1 MAENQEGQEKT
12 EQATSKKISDAR
24 EKGQVAKSQEL
35 PSALLLFTAALML
48 LLIGKW
54 VAISLGKQFLFF
66 YDMDFKTLDEET
78 VIFLFYKAFSV
89 ASAILIPIM
98 MVVAVVG
105 IMAHLVQFGTL
116 WATKAINPDFTKLN
130 VIKGIRNMFKLT
142 KLVELGKSL
151 SKIFIVGAICL
162 PILYAKRE
170 DIVTVQD
177 GTLIDATTM
186 VYGMVIDMF
195 FRASAVVIILALAD
209 LLYQKWNHM
218 EQLKMTQQEVK
229 EEHKQMEGDPLLRQR
244 IRQAQMD
251 ASRARMMDD
260 VPSSDVVI
268 TNPTHY
274 AVAVRYN
281 PDEGDRA
288 PKVIAKGKN
297 MMALRIREIAKE
309 HSIHIHEDPL
319 LARTLYNTAEIGDEI
334 PESLY
339 KAIAEII
346 SFVYKLKGKK
356 IA

>member
-35 PSALLLFTAALML
+35 PSAMLLFAAALMIV
-48 LLIGKW
+48 LIGKW
-54 VAISLGKQFLFF
+54 VGTSLGKQFLFF
-66 YDMDFKTLDEET
+66 FNVDFKTLDEEM
-78 VIFLFYKAFSV
+78 VLLLFYKAFSV
-89 ASAILIPIM
+89 ASTILIPVMI
-98 MVVAVVG
+98 VVAIVG
-105 IMAHLVQFGTL
+105 IMSHIVQFGTL

-142 KLVELGKSL
+142 KLVELAKSL
-151 SKIFIVGAICL
+151 TKIFIVGAICL
-162 PILYAKRE
+162 PILYSNRIE
-170 DIVTVQD
+170 IVLMQD
-177 GTLIDATTM
+177 GTLIEAVQLAYSM
-186 VYGMVIDMF
+186 IVEMF
-195 FRASAVVIILALAD
+195 FRASAVVIILALMD

-229 EEHKQMEGDPLLRQR
+229 EEHKQMEGDPLLRQK

-251 ASRARMMDD
+251 AARARMMDD
-260 VPSSDVVI
+260 VPTSDVVI

-274 AVAVRYN
+274 AVAVRYS

-309 HSIHIHEDPL
+309 NNIHIHEDPL
-319 LARTLYNTAEIGDEI
+319 LARTLFNTAEIGDEI
-334 PESLY
+334 PEALY

-356 IA
+356 VA